1 MWLYGNK
8 TSLNLSLTGQQNWS
22 WRCCSWWSKEYQ
34 QVIVCSGK
42 CHFRFS
48 RRNGMFCWGKK
59 YVQFNWWKVF
69 AFMFKN
75 KYSLSVLLM
84 HTRLIS
90 VSSRRLDTG
99 QVLLFSPKNI
109 NFFLP
114 EKRGEGVPS
123 MAHPA
128 GLGSQTEHRIH
139 LILPLI
145 AWGRKNLFNQ
155 PHYFNRKPMCP
166 TETVKWQE
174 FCKKVWVSTKPA
186 YPPLSQRLHLL
197 LSSGKMLA

>member
-8 TSLNLSLTGQQNWS
+8 TSLNLSSTGQQNWS

-69 AFMFKN
+69 AFMFKS

-90 VSSRRLDTG
+90 VSSRRLNTG
-99 QVLLFSPKNI
+99 QVLIFWVKSKWAFSQHIMIPDMFNKGFIIYPK
-109 NFFLP
+109 
-114 EKRGEGVPS
+114 
-123 MAHPA
+123 
-128 GLGSQTEHRIH
+128 EHFSCQSKGWR
-139 LILPLI
+139 
-145 AWGRKNLFNQ
+145 
-155 PHYFNRKPMCP
+155 
-166 TETVKWQE
+166 
-174 FCKKVWVSTKPA
+174 STKQGPSCW
-186 YPPLSQRLHLL
+186 LR
-197 LSSGKMLA
+197 

>member
-75 KYSLSVLLM
+75 KDSLSVLLM

-90 VSSRRLDTG
+90 VSSRRLNTG
-99 QVLLFSPKNI
+99 QVLIFWVKSKWAFSQRIMIPDMFNKGFIIYPK
-109 NFFLP
+109 
-114 EKRGEGVPS
+114 E
-123 MAHPA
+123 
-128 GLGSQTEHRIH
+128 
-139 LILPLI
+139 
-145 AWGRKNLFNQ
+145 
-155 PHYFNRKPMCP
+155 HYFSCQSKGWR
-166 TETVKWQE
+166 
-174 FCKKVWVSTKPA
+174 STKQGPSCW
-186 YPPLSQRLHLL
+186 LR
-197 LSSGKMLA
+197 